1 MLFITKRNCR
11 TKKRY
16 GRKRKYIIL
25 TERNQFENVTSFVIP
40 IVRYYGKGKVM
51 EIVKRLVVASSVVGR
66 RDEQVEPR
74 GFYSKEAILYK
85 TCHYTFVPIFIEC
98 RTPREWQP
106 TSVLL
111 PGEFHGRRSR
121 TRLQSMESQR
131 VGHDCATTT
140 SEHQE

>member
-1 MLFITKRNCR
+1 
-11 TKKRY
+11 
-16 GRKRKYIIL
+16 
-25 TERNQFENVTSFVIP
+25 
-40 IVRYYGKGKVM
+40 M

-111 PGEFHGRRSR
+111 PGEFHGQRSR

-131 VGHDCATTT
+131 VGHDCATNFNFRTPRVGPNVKYGLWVIMMCHCSFIVT
-140 SEHQE
+140 NVPLWWGMLIVG

>member
-1 MLFITKRNCR
+1 
-11 TKKRY
+11 
-16 GRKRKYIIL
+16 
-25 TERNQFENVTSFVIP
+25 
-40 IVRYYGKGKVM
+40 M

-111 PGEFHGRRSR
+111 PGEFHGQRSLAGYSPR
-121 TRLQSMESQR
+121 DLKESDMTEQLIHTHTHTHTGPR
-131 VGHDCATTT
+131 HLELHSAAHLNLNAAIDLLYAMKCDRK
-140 SEHQE
+140 